1 MIFCLTLTARH
12 LPAVGAAGDEGR
24 YTYLQLTA
32 LCRLPVCPQ
41 DNGEL
46 VAVTLLGMVAR
57 FCSGAAPHFPMK
69 KVLLLVWK
77 VLLVTLGGSAELRR
91 LRAERRA
98 DAHLPPVPEDTA
110 ERTRH
115 MRCSSPPLS
124 SVDIADGQPRGQAM
138 RLLRRVSEPTVH
150 APRPAGVPPASGGT
164 LGPAPSVDGDA
175 LTAGR
180 REGCQAAWWCC
191 RLGNVSPAVL

>member
-1 MIFCLTLTARH
+1 MPNNFVKIIGEIFTSGSHDSSLDPESLCLCA
-12 LPAVGAAGDEGR
+12 
-24 YTYLQLTA
+24 
-32 LCRLPVCPQ
+32 VCPQ

-91 LRAERRA
+91 LKAERRA
-98 DAHLPPVPEDTA
+98 QARLPPVPEDTA

-124 SVDIADGQPRGQAM
+124 AAEPPDTQHRQQAL
-138 RLLRRVSEPTVH
+138 RLLRRVRVTQPPGPLRG
-150 APRPAGVPPASGGT
+150 APITEAARGSVVTLPRWTRGRLCAS
-164 LGPAPSVDGDA
+164 AMEV
-175 LTAGR
+175 
-180 REGCQAAWWCC
+180 E
-191 RLGNVSPAVL
+191 

>member
-1 MIFCLTLTARH
+1 MYYA
-12 LPAVGAAGDEGR
+12 
-24 YTYLQLTA
+24 
-32 LCRLPVCPQ
+32 VCPQ

-91 LRAERRA
+91 QKSERRA
-98 DAHLPPVPEDTA
+98 AAQLPPVPEDTA

-124 SVDIADGQPRGQAM
+124 AAEPPDSQHRAQSLRMLRRVSLSPQSVQSQSL
-138 RLLRRVSEPTVH
+138 RLLRRVSMVSRRSQH
-150 APRPAGVPPASGGT
+150 HVQSVNLLSQAVCRRALHVWLGG
-164 LGPAPSVDGDA
+164 
-175 LTAGR
+175 
-180 REGCQAAWWCC
+180 
-191 RLGNVSPAVL
+191 

>member
-1 MIFCLTLTARH
+1 MS
-12 LPAVGAAGDEGR
+12 
-24 YTYLQLTA
+24 
-32 LCRLPVCPQ
+32 PQ

-91 LRAERRA
+91 MKAERRA
-98 DAHLPPVPEDTA
+98 EAQLPPVPEDTA

-124 SVDIADGQPRGQAM
+124 SLDNSDGPPRGAQAM
-138 RLLRRVSEPTVH
+138 RLMRRVSCRDS
-150 APRPAGVPPASGGT
+150 ADGRGCF
-164 LGPAPSVDGDA
+164 LGS
-175 LTAGR
+175 
-180 REGCQAAWWCC
+180 
-191 RLGNVSPAVL
+191 